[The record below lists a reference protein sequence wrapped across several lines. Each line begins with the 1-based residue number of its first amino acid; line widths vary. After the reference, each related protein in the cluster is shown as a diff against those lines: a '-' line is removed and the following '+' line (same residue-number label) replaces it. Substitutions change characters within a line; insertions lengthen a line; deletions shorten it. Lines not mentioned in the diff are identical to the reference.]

1 MDVTETF
8 ILPNVNKLPFD
19 SQLHSTDRW
28 SEDVSLRIFFFEAY
42 WVLIFSLKNTEEI
55 NPLGQYNS
63 EKEKRCNFRA
73 KGKCI
78 IV

>member
-8 ILPNVNKLPFD
+8 ILPNINKLPFD

-28 SEDVSLRIFFFEAY
+28 SEDVSLHIFFEAR
-42 WVLIFSLKNTEEI
+42 WFLIFSLKNTEEI
-55 NPLGQYNS
+55 NSLGQYNS
-63 EKEKRCNFRA
+63 EKEKTCNFRA